1 MLGREATCDY
11 GVSPSVVISF
21 VWVFGEEVM
30 DVYVLALMQLQE
42 LDDLVGLGLQ
52 ALELYLFGGEHQLTA
67 EAPGCSLTGTMHQF
81 VWTWVLSLVTILQ
94 LFCYL
99 IP

>member
-1 MLGREATCDY
+1 
-11 GVSPSVVISF
+11 
-21 VWVFGEEVM
+21 M

-42 LDDLVGLGLQ
+42 LDDFVGFWLQ
-52 ALELYLFGGEHQLTA
+52 ALELYLFGGEHQLTT
-67 EAPGCSLTGTMHQF
+67 EAPGCSLAGTMHQL